1 MTDEYGACT
10 HEQIVAVLGEADGLM
25 GYWTF
30 VQCLNFADLRHARRV
45 VGSSMRERRDG
56 ELRTPN
62 TQRTNLI
69 LRGCNLTVSAR
80 VIYKGIT
87 EMAARLREEWLS
99 RHLQKVSLVAAAVA
113 LVGNCG

>member
-1 MTDEYGACT
+1 
-10 HEQIVAVLGEADGLM
+10 M

-30 VQCLNFADLRHARRV
+30 VQCLNSADLRHAGRV
-45 VGSSMRERRDG
+45 VGSSMRERGDG
-56 ELRTPN
+56 EQRTPN

-69 LRGCNLTVSAR
+69 LRGCNLTVRPR
-80 VIYKGIT
+80 VIYNGIT

-99 RHLQKVSLVAAAVA
+99 RHLQKVGLVATAVA